1 VERSDSIVNL
11 ATALALA
18 QSEIEGASKDR
29 ENPHF
34 RSRYA
39 DLASCWEACRKPL
52 SKYGLSIVQLPKAEG
67 AAVTVT
73 TLLLHKS
80 GEFIGESFT
89 VTAMDS
95 KPQSVGSALTYAR
108 RYGLSAVVGIAPE
121 DDDAEAAQ
129 GRQMAPV
136 NTQARQF
143 APKVET
149 PAQVKQAVA
158 DGYNNKGRGQAQ
170 TPKPAGVAVASDDIP
185 FKEVI

>member
-1 VERSDSIVNL
+1 MEKSESIALL
-11 ATALALA
+11 AAALTLA
-18 QSEIEGASKDR
+18 QGEIEGASKDR

-34 RSRYA
+34 KSKYA
-39 DLASCWEACRKPL
+39 DLASCWEACRQPL
-52 SKYGLSIVQLPKAEG
+52 SKNGLSVVQLPKCDG
-67 AAVTVT
+67 ASVTVL

-80 GEFIGESFT
+80 GEYLGESLT
-89 VTAMDS
+89 VTAVDS

-143 APKVET
+143 IET
-149 PAQVKQAVA
+149 PAEAMAAVA
-158 DGYNNKGRGQAQ
+158 TGYNRKQGQAA
-170 TPKPAGVAVASDDIP
+170 TPKPAGVAVKDSDIP
-185 FKEVI
+185 FREVV